1 VPVAVARKKCATV
14 MRHPAKKGMPVA
26 KWMLMV
32 FALSIPLNVWR
43 WVAGKMENSIQP
55 NAKPWDVC
63 PAKNVRL
70 NRPQKPVATKNKL
83 TRHGAEESR
92 PQAGFF
98 YVTIK
103 PV

>member
-1 VPVAVARKKCATV
+1 
-14 MRHPAKKGMPVA
+14 
-26 KWMLMV
+26 
-32 FALSIPLNVWR
+32 
-43 WVAGKMENSIQP
+43 MENSIQP